1 MTMMMNHT
9 LRFSG
14 HETFALR
21 YGWLNK
27 SYNLLRINEKNEE
40 NLVVDLGVGKN
51 MVNSIKYW
59 TEISGVKPLHSDVE
73 YKKYSSDITTIL
85 SLYDPYLEKKE
96 SNWLLHYFLQKNYS
110 ELTFFRWYFNYSS
123 KQFFEKSELVSDL
136 INWLQAENLKVPSLA
151 TLQKDF
157 DCFALCYGKKLTKKF
172 KGEDCFVSPLN
183 ELNLIYH
190 LESNKYKADLSDQ
203 KGLQSK
209 VFLYC
214 LVDFWKTHFK
224 NAPTI
229 SVDSILTMPGSPGRL
244 FRINNIGV
252 DFFLNQCSILN
263 KDFYWSDTLGIRSLA
278 CENIENID
286 LDALLSSIYSE
297 SK

>member
-1 MTMMMNHT
+1 MSFT

-27 SYNLLRINEKNEE
+27 SYNLLNYNEKNEE
-40 NLVVDLGVGKN
+40 NMVVDLGVGKN

-59 TEISGVKPLHSDVE
+59 TEIAGLQPLKVDGQ
-73 YKKYSSDITTIL
+73 KKGYFSDITEVIK
-85 SLYDPYLEKKE
+85 LYDSYLEKTV
-96 SNWLLHYFLQKNYS
+96 SNWLLHYYIQKNYS
-110 ELTFFRWYFNYSS
+110 ELTFARWYFNFSN
-123 KQFFEKSELVSDL
+123 KQFFDKNDL
-136 INWLQAENLKVPSLA
+136 ILDLIDWLQAEGLKVPAIA

-157 DCFALCYGKKLTKKF
+157 DCFALCYGKKLNKVF
-172 KGEDCFVSPLN
+172 KGEDSFVSPLN

-190 LESNKYKADLSDQ
+190 LEANKFKSDFVEQKALSPE
-203 KGLQSK
+203 

-214 LVDFWKTHFK
+214 LVDFWQTFFK
-224 NAPTI
+224 DASTI

-244 FRINNIGV
+244 FRINSIGI
-252 DFFLNQCSILN
+252 DYYLNQCSIL
-263 KDFYWSDTLGIRSLA
+263 DGEFHWSDTLGIRSLA
-278 CENIENID
+278 CRNIQSFD
-286 LDALLSSIYSE
+286 LDDLLEKIYSE